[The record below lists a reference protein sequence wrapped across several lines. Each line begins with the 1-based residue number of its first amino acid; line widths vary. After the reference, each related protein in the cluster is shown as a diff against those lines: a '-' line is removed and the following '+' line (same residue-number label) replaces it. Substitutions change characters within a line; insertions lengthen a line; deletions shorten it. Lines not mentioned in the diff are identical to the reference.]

1 MDRPMPIDVAR
12 AQLEQSLAD
21 FANAYDAAMTAD
33 PVADRLNAGIVLQSL
48 RYIEL
53 NGLTH
58 EGRRR
63 LQTAIR
69 SCNAVLGIIGT
80 VEDARLI
87 SAAPEMLEALERLE
101 GMVRLFPP
109 DMDEPNSALAQARA
123 AIAKARGTT

>member
-1 MDRPMPIDVAR
+1 MEKPMPIDVAK

-21 FANAYDAAMTAD
+21 YARAYDAAMAAD
-33 PVADRLNAGIVLQSL
+33 PIADRLNAGIVLQSL

-69 SCNAVLGIIGT
+69 SCQAVLG
-80 VEDARLI
+80 VA
-87 SAAPEMLEALERLE
+87 
-101 GMVRLFPP
+101 
-109 DMDEPNSALAQARA
+109 
-123 AIAKARGTT
+123 

>member
-1 MDRPMPIDVAR
+1 MHRPMPIDVAR

-21 FANAYDAAMTAD
+21 FATAYDAAMTAD

-69 SCNAVLGIIGT
+69 SCNAVLGI
-80 VEDARLI
+80 A
-87 SAAPEMLEALERLE
+87 
-101 GMVRLFPP
+101 
-109 DMDEPNSALAQARA
+109 
-123 AIAKARGTT
+123 

>member
-1 MDRPMPIDVAR
+1 MDKPMPIDVAR

-21 FANAYDAAMTAD
+21 FANAYDAAMAAD
-33 PVADRLNAGIVLQSL
+33 PIADRLNAGIVLQSL

-69 SCNAVLGIIGT
+69 SCSAVLG
-80 VEDARLI
+80 VA
-87 SAAPEMLEALERLE
+87 
-101 GMVRLFPP
+101 
-109 DMDEPNSALAQARA
+109 
-123 AIAKARGTT
+123 

>member
-21 FANAYDAAMTAD
+21 FATAYDAAMAAD
-33 PVADRLNAGIVLQSL
+33 PIADRLNAGIVLQSL

-69 SCNAVLGIIGT
+69 ACNAVLGI
-80 VEDARLI
+80 A
-87 SAAPEMLEALERLE
+87 
-101 GMVRLFPP
+101 
-109 DMDEPNSALAQARA
+109 
-123 AIAKARGTT
+123 

>member
-1 MDRPMPIDVAR
+1 MDKPMSLPVAM

-21 FANAYDAAMTAD
+21 YATAYDAAMAAD
-33 PVADRLNAGIVLQSL
+33 PIADKLNAGIVLQSL

-69 SCNAVLGIIGT
+69 SCNAVLGI
-80 VEDARLI
+80 A
-87 SAAPEMLEALERLE
+87 
-101 GMVRLFPP
+101 
-109 DMDEPNSALAQARA
+109 
-123 AIAKARGTT
+123 